1 MKKTFKTMLAL
12 MAGAMLFS
20 ACSSE
25 DEFENIN
32 EQKASAL
39 KSMTFTASMEG
50 QDGDTRATID
60 GTFINWSENDKIAI
74 FDGVEDADHNFARE
88 FTLTGGA
95 GSTSGTFTGT
105 AKEGA
110 ETYYALYPY
119 AASSSTSRVPT
130 DAEAKAAAG
139 DYDYWLDN
147 MWKMDWDDYYSRY
160 PEKLKQ
166 EMDAC
171 LISPE
176 NQAIILAYLK
186 GVPATIKSGVQQDGS
201 QFSEVILPA
210 KQTVAE
216 GQYVDPNAMLMIAKS
231 TDASTLQFKNV
242 CAYVKVKP
250 TFDCAGIA
258 LRSTDATKY
267 LAGTV
272 TVDYNGGA
280 PTTTVTANGSNE
292 VLLTGAIKADNTYY
306 IAVRPET
313 LSGGFIIEF
322 VTTDKSHYYA
332 RSTNKSLGLARNS
345 VTNLGEFATTGS
357 WTVKSPTSGTDGA
370 HAWILVSPT
379 IRLATEESAGKVTP
393 DAVDGIWGDKW
404 VLPSEE
410 EASLIG
416 GNSSWTYTNKAAT
429 IGTSAIFSEVLSCEI
444 SISSS
449 YFWSSKTEGE
459 RRWFHGFG
467 EESAAG
473 GNGGPTSTNCV
484 LYKYIGE

>member
-1 MKKTFKTMLAL
+1 MKSMLAL
-12 MAGAMLFS
+12 MAGAMVFT
-20 ACSSE
+20 ACSSD

-32 EQKASAL
+32 EQKASSL
-39 KSMTFTASMEG
+39 KPMTFTASMEG
-50 QDGDTRATID
+50 HGDATRTAID
-60 GTFINWSENDKIAI
+60 GLNINWSTGDKIAI
-74 FDGVEDADHNFARE
+74 FDGVEDADHNFAHE
-88 FTLTGGA
+88 FTLAGGA
-95 GSTSGTFTGT
+95 GSTSGTFTGS
-105 AKEGA
+105 AAEGA
-110 ETYYALYPY
+110 EVYYALYPNVV
-119 AASSSTSRVPT
+119 SKIESKNVSQEE
-130 DAEAKAAAG
+130 AEAAAG
-139 DYDYWLDN
+139 DAGRRFDR
-147 MWKMDWDDYYSRY
+147 WKEEWEDYYSRY
-160 PEKLKQ
+160 PEDLKR
-166 EMDAC
+166 EMERYG
-171 LISPE
+171 ISEE

-201 QFSEVILPA
+201 KFSEVILPA

-216 GQYVDPNAMLMIAKS
+216 GQYVDPKAMLMIAKS

-258 LRSTDATKY
+258 LRSMDATKY

-313 LSGGFIIEF
+313 LSSGFIIEF
-322 VTTDKSHYYA
+322 VTADKSYYYA
-332 RSTNKSLGLARNS
+332 RISSKNPDLARNN
-345 VTNLGEFATTGS
+345 VTNLGEFATTGT

-379 IRLATEESAGKVTP
+379 LRLATESAGKVAIN
-393 DAVDGIWGDKW
+393 AVDGIWGDKW
-404 VLPSEE
+404 VLLSAE

-416 GNSSWTYTNKAAT
+416 GNSSWTNNVAT
-429 IGTSAIFSEVLSCEI
+429 IGTAIFSDVLSCEI
-444 SISSS
+444 SIGS
-449 YFWSSKTEGE
+449 YFWSSRTEDGYRYFYEFGNETAKGKTSGLTTTQ
-459 RRWFHGFG
+459 H
-467 EESAAG
+467 
-473 GNGGPTSTNCV
+473 V